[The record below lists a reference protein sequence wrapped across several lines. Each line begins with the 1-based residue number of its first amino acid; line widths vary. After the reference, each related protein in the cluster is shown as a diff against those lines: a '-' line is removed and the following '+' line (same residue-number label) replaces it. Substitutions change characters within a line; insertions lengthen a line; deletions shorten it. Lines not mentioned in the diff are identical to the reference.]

1 MTLPGHGL
9 TADMLRATRQARRRA
24 ARDIVLGVLFSVL
37 GLVAVVFSFDV
48 TPMPGMVVGMGLFP
62 RLTGAG
68 LMVFGGALTVHA
80 WRAWREEPR
89 PYGRGFCAT
98 IGGAFGT
105 KLDTASLE
113 PVFANE
119 ACASFTDRAF
129 SPALIA
135 AVLGL
140 MVLMPILGFLIT
152 TMLFA
157 GVIVRIS
164 GGSWRAAL
172 IFSPVLTWV
181 VYALFFYGLRVPLP
195 VAVWAQ

>member
-1 MTLPGHGL
+1 MTLPVHGL
-9 TADMLRATRQARRRA
+9 TADMHRKSRQTRRQT
-24 ARDIVLGVLFSVL
+24 ARDMVLGVLFSVL
-37 GLVAVVFSFDV
+37 GIVAVVFSFDV

-68 LMVFGGALTVHA
+68 LTVFGGTLTVNA
-80 WRAWREEPR
+80 WRAWRHSR
-89 PYGRGFCAT
+89 IDHNGHTDRVCT
-98 IGGAFGT
+98 
-105 KLDTASLE
+105 
-113 PVFANE
+113 
-119 ACASFTDRAF
+119 SFTDRAF
-129 SPALIA
+129 SPGLIA

-157 GVIVRIS
+157 GIVVRIS

-172 IFSPVLTWV
+172 IFSPVLTGI